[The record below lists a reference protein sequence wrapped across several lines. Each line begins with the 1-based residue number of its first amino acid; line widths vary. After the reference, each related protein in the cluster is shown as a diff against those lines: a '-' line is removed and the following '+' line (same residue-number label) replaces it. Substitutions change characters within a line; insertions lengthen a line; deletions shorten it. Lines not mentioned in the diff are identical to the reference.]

1 MTRRTWL
8 AGAGVAPALLGA
20 SGDKTRMLRYAEV
33 EAKIAKRDF
42 NGITKEDL
50 GTPALVVERA
60 IFEKNLQSMAAHT
73 KSTGIGIRA
82 HCKIHKSVHV
92 AKQQMALGSLG
103 ICCATIAESEL
114 MAAAGIKNVLHT
126 CQPAG
131 RNKIWRAIEIAVKD
145 PSFMVVADDPETV
158 ELLNEAAGVR
168 KVKLRTLVDIY
179 AGLTRHGHAA
189 GESGLRL
196 AQKIASSPNLTF
208 TGVMG
213 YSGVASHTKG
223 WEARREQSR
232 KDVGPVVETALLCK
246 RAGLD
251 TSIIT
256 GGSTGTYN
264 IDKEIGLTELQA
276 GSYVFMDSIYNQI
289 GAKSGG
295 ERYSDFGTSLHV
307 LTTVISRNHSG
318 QVTID
323 AGNKAMLKPTD
334 QVAGRPEVVVE
345 NQGAEYGIL
354 KWKDGNGFKL
364 GEKVELITSNLD
376 MTTNCYDRYY
386 VCDGG
391 RLVDVWPIMG
401 RAGAAQ
407 R

>member
-1 MTRRTWL
+1 MTRRTLFSGML
-8 AGAGVAPALLGA
+8 AAPAYLQA
-20 SGDKTRMLRYAEV
+20 STEKGKIFRYAEV

-42 NGITKEDL
+42 RGITKDDL
-50 GTPALVVERA
+50 PTPALVVDKA
-60 IFEKNLQSMAAHT
+60 TFEKNIRHMASHC
-73 KSTGIGIRA
+73 KSTGIDIRS
-82 HCKIHKSVHV
+82 HCKIHKSVDI
-92 AKQQMALGSLG
+92 AKQQVGLGALG

-114 MAAAGIKNVLHT
+114 MVGAGIRNVLHT

-131 RNKIWRAIEIAVKD
+131 KNKIWRGAMLAQKD
-145 PSFMVVADDPETV
+145 PTFMLVADDPETV
-158 ELLNEAAGVR
+158 RLVNEAAGALGI
-168 KVKLRTLVDIY
+168 KAKMLVDIY

-189 GESGLRL
+189 GDPGLKL
-196 AQKIASSPNLTF
+196 AQAIDKAPNLIF
-208 TGVMG
+208 SGVMG

-223 WEARREQSR
+223 WEKRKAQSR
-232 KDVGPVVETALLCK
+232 KDVGPVVETAALCK
-246 RAGLD
+246 KSGLN
-251 TSIIT
+251 TPIVT

-276 GSYVFMDSIYNQI
+276 GSYVFMDTAYNHV
-289 GAKSGG
+289 GTKSGE

-307 LTTVISRNHSG
+307 LTTVLSRNHSG

-334 QVAGRPEVVVE
+334 QVANRPEVKVE

-354 KWKDGNGFKL
+354 RWNDGNGFQL
-364 GEKVELITSNLD
+364 GEKVHLITTNLD

-386 VCDGG
+386 VCEGD
-391 RLVDVWPIMG
+391 RLVDVWPVMG
-401 RAGAAQ
+401 RAGAVQ

>member
-1 MTRRTWL
+1 MTRRTLFSGVL
-8 AGAGVAPALLGA
+8 AGPALLQANTEKG
-20 SGDKTRMLRYAEV
+20 KVFRYADV
-33 EAKIAKRDF
+33 ESKIARGDF
-42 NGITKEDL
+42 KGITKDDL
-50 GTPALVVERA
+50 PTPALVVDRA
-60 IFEKNLQSMAAHT
+60 AFDKNLRHMSTHC
-73 KSTGIGIRA
+73 KETGIGLRA

-92 AKQQMALGSLG
+92 AKQQMLLGSLG

-114 MAAAGIKNVLHT
+114 MVGAGIRNVLHT

-131 RNKIWRAIEIAVKD
+131 KNKIWRAATLSAKD
-145 PSFMVVADDPETV
+145 PTFMVVADDPETV
-158 ELLNEAAGVR
+158 DLLNEAAGVL
-168 KVKLRTLVDIY
+168 KIKIRTVVDIY

-189 GESGLRL
+189 GQPGLQL
-196 AQKIASSPNLTF
+196 AQRIDKAPNLIF

-223 WEARREQSR
+223 WEKRKAQSQ
-232 KDVGPVVETALLCK
+232 KDVVPVVETARLCK
-246 RAGLD
+246 QAGL
-251 TSIIT
+251 TTTIVT

-276 GSYVFMDSIYNQI
+276 GSYVFMDTAYNHV
-289 GAKSGG
+289 GSRNG
-295 ERYSDFGTSLHV
+295 ETRYSDFGTSLHV
-307 LTTVISRNHSG
+307 LTTVLSRNHPG

-334 QVAGRPEVVVE
+334 QVVGRPEVAVE

-354 KWKDGNGFKL
+354 RWKDGNGFKL
-364 GEKVELITSNLD
+364 GEKVELITTNLD
-376 MTTNCYDRYY
+376 TTTNCYDRYY
-386 VCDGG
+386 VCEGD

-401 RAGAAQ
+401 RAGAVQ